1 MHAGPSHIDPH
12 RIARSL
18 ERLPVALDGVPPAQ
32 IPGKDESVG
41 ATEPLFPQEPATVLL
56 VDDHPAERLAL
67 RAVLEPLQ
75 IEMIEASS
83 GEEALRLVE
92 SHALAAVLLD
102 VQMPGQDGY
111 QTARRIRETA
121 DRRLPIL
128 FLTAYESEQFPVIEA
143 YRLGAVDYLVKP
155 LIPEILRAK
164 VAGFVEQFRH
174 AERMRRQAKLLED
187 AERMER
193 TRLAAALRES
203 EERHRVWV
211 QAVKDFAI
219 FLMDTEGRITS
230 WNEGGERL
238 TGYRMEEVV
247 GKNFAILF
255 TQQDREAGKPEH
267 ELQVARATG
276 SANDENWIA
285 RKDGGRFWATGYSTA
300 LKNED
305 GSERGFVKIIRD
317 LTQRKQFEEALKRHA
332 SELAEAAR
340 RRDEFLAMLSHE
352 LRNPLAPIRNAV
364 SVLEVRGG
372 DAKIGKWAQEV
383 IERQVRHMTK
393 LIDDLLDVT
402 RLARGKTKIE
412 WIRLDLARLVASTI
426 EDYRALIREAGLE
439 LECVVPHDPVWV
451 MGDSTRIS
459 QVLGNL
465 LDNARKFS
473 DPGGE
478 IQVRLAS
485 DRQNAKGEIIVQD
498 RGIGMP
504 EDLLHRV
511 FDLFEQGQRDLART
525 RGGLGVGLALVKA
538 FVEMHGGEVRA
549 YSAGVGKGTKI
560 TVVLP
565 LAQPSAEPAP
575 PPPVDVS
582 QRSLSIVLIEDNVDA
597 GDTTKVLLESRGH
610 RVTIARSGNE
620 GIDLVRQVVPDVV
633 VCDIGLPETDGYSV
647 AQAIRREHPASNVR
661 LIALSGYGTDADREL
676 SKRAGFDIHLTK
688 PVDPKDL
695 IIALEPMA

>member
-1 MHAGPSHIDPH
+1 
-12 RIARSL
+12 
-18 ERLPVALDGVPPAQ
+18 
-32 IPGKDESVG
+32 VG
-41 ATEPLFPQEPATVLL
+41 ATEPLFQQEPATVLL

-67 RAVLEPLQ
+67 RAILEPLE
-75 IEMIEASS
+75 IKMIEASS

-92 SHALAAVLLD
+92 SHTLAAVLLD

-121 DRRLPIL
+121 ARRLPIL
-128 FLTAYESEQFPVIEA
+128 FLTAHESEQFPVIEA
-143 YRLGAVDYLVKP
+143 YRLGAVDYLIKP

-164 VAGFVEQFRH
+164 VAGFVELFRH
-174 AERMRRQAKLLED
+174 AERIRRQAKLLED
-187 AERMER
+187 TERMER
-193 TRLAAALRES
+193 IRLAAALRES

-238 TGYRMEEVV
+238 TGYRLEEVI

-267 ELQVARATG
+267 ELQVAMVTG
-276 SANDENWIA
+276 SASDENWIA
-285 RKDGGRFWATGYSTA
+285 CKDGGRFWATGYSTA

-305 GSERGFVKIIRD
+305 GSDRGFVKIIRD
-317 LTQRKQFEEALKRHA
+317 LTQRKQFEDALKRHA
-332 SELAEAAR
+332 SELAEASR

-402 RLARGKTKIE
+402 RIARGKTKIE
-412 WIRLDLARLVASTI
+412 RKRLDLARLVASTI

-439 LECVVPHDPVWV
+439 LDCVVPQDPVWII
-451 MGDSTRIS
+451 GDSTRIS

-478 IQVRLAS
+478 IKVRLTS
-485 DRQNAKGEIIVQD
+485 DRKNAKAEIIVHD
-498 RGIGMP
+498 RGIGMS

-511 FDLFEQGQRDLART
+511 FDLFEQGHRDLART

-549 YSAGVGKGTKI
+549 SSDGVGKGTTI

-565 LAQPSAEPAP
+565 LAQPSAELAFP
-575 PPPVDVS
+575 PPSIAVS
-582 QRSLSIVLIEDNVDA
+582 QRSLSVVLIEDNVDA

-610 RVTIARSGNE
+610 RVAIARSGNE
-620 GIDLVRQVVPDVV
+620 GINLVRQVVPDVV
-633 VCDIGLPETDGYSV
+633 VCDIGLPESDGYAV
-647 AQAIRREHPASNVR
+647 AQAIRREQLTSNAR

-676 SKRAGFDIHLTK
+676 SKAAGFDIHLTK

-695 IIALEPMA
+695 IIALAPRA